1 MASIVFGTHRY
12 TLVEAAKTWSEAD
25 TDSINRGGYLA
36 EIESEAENT
45 AIYQQFKGQLS
56 DNWPDNTD
64 GGSVPYAWLG
74 GTDKTQEGLW
84 KYGESRRQS
93 KDLSFTNWGSGPFS
107 SEPNDTGNQDYL
119 GMAFEDWP
127 ARGTD
132 TVLGLIPGDYGFA
145 GEWNSLKG
153 SNSNF
158 YVVEFDQAALQ
169 GTGDSITCSSN
180 SADTL
185 RYNQVA
191 FGNSDRITGFD
202 ASADK
207 LELLKTA
214 FGASINENL
223 SVIRKAAV
231 SSDSKSNKREQ
242 KRYNKEVKR
251 LGKTADSFIYN
262 QGTGELFF
270 NENGSK
276 KGLGSGGVFATL
288 DDSVLLSKDSLSF
301 L

>member
-25 TDSINRGGYLA
+25 TDSISRGGYLA
-36 EIESEAENT
+36 KIESEAENT

-56 DNWPDNTD
+56 DNWPSGLNAK
-64 GGSVPYAWLG
+64 GRFAWLG
-74 GTDKTQEGLW
+74 GSDAITEGSW
-84 KYGESRRQS
+84 KWRDGTSLGTY
-93 KDLSFTNWGSGPFS
+93 TPWGSGTSPQPDGGS
-107 SEPNDTGNQDYL
+107 SQNYMA
-119 GMAFEDWP
+119 MAFEDWP
-127 ARGTD
+127 TNQSG
-132 TVLGLIPGDYGFA
+132 ISPGAYGYA
-145 GEWNSLKG
+145 GEWNDIAGNDKH
-153 SNSNF
+153 F
-158 YVVEFDQAALQ
+158 YLVELDRAALE